1 MRKQNLKNHSQIVWS
16 YYLYTGVP
24 ILILVVLSIIYFINE
39 GFSFHYP
46 SIMFLLTGWIFL
58 TMLFRARGFALKAQ
72 DRAIRAEEGLRYFI
86 LTGKRLNPSLSIK
99 QIVALRFAGDEEL
112 PALVQK
118 TIDENLGNRAI
129 KHLIRNWRADEY
141 RV

>member
-1 MRKQNLKNHSQIVWS
+1 MQNQNFKNHQKIVWS
-16 YYLYTGVP
+16 YYLYTGIP
-24 ILILVVLSIIYFINE
+24 ILILIALSVIYFIRI
-39 GFSFHYP
+39 GFVFHYEAV
-46 SIMFLLTGWIFL
+46 MFLLTGWILL

-86 LTGKRLNPSLSIK
+86 LTGNRLNPSLSIK

-118 TIDENLGNRAI
+118 TIEENLGNKEI
-129 KHLIRNWRADEY
+129 KQLIREWRSDEY